1 MEVLKLAYRI
11 ISDGSCDLPEALCRE
26 KGIYVVPF
34 YVTMDDK
41 NYIKENVE
49 ISKADFYKWMVEHQD
64 SFRKSSMPPTADFL
78 EAFEEAARA
87 GEDIICITITRK
99 FSSCCEVA
107 LAAKKLLA
115 DDYPNIKVEVIDSTV
130 DTVLQ
135 GLVVLELV
143 KLRDAGF
150 DFEESVKRIKAI
162 LPTGRIFFTVGNL
175 DYLRA
180 GGRIGKLA
188 GMAGSLLGI
197 RPLIT
202 LKEGEI
208 FPSGITRSRKKSMDM
223 VGKLAVKYVSETFAS
238 TDEYVADI
246 GYGYDYGEGEVF
258 RDVVAAHLKEAGHQ
272 PELPIY
278 HIGAAISVHTGPFP
292 LGFSLI
298 KKADLSKN

>member
-1 MEVLKLAYRI
+1 MSYRI
-11 ISDGSCDLPEALCRE
+11 ISDGSCDLPEEMAKEL
-26 KGIYVVPF
+26 GFHIVPF

-41 NYIKENVE
+41 TYIKENVD
-49 ISKADFYKWMVEHQD
+49 ISKSDFYQWMVDHPD
-64 SFRKSSMPPTADFL
+64 RFPKSSMPPTSDFL
-78 EAFEEAARA
+78 EAFQEAAKA

-99 FSSCCEVA
+99 FSSCYDVA
-107 LAAKKLLA
+107 MAARELLL
-115 DDYPNIKVEVIDSTV
+115 DEYPERKVEVIDSTV

-135 GLVVLELV
+135 GLVVLELC

-150 DFEESVKRIKAI
+150 DFDETVRRIREV

-188 GMAGSLLGI
+188 GVAGALLGI

-223 VGKLAVKYVSETFAS
+223 VGKLAANYVKECFSS
-238 TDEYVADI
+238 PDEYAATI
-246 GYGYDYGEGEVF
+246 GYGYDYAEGEVF
-258 RDVVAAHLKEAGHQ
+258 RDKIQEHLAGIGHKVD
-272 PELPIY
+272 LPIH
-278 HIGAAISVHTGPFP
+278 HIGAAISVHTGPYP
-292 LGFSLI
+292 LGFGIL
-298 KKADLSKN
+298 KKASLTK

>member
-1 MEVLKLAYRI
+1 MSYRI
-11 ISDGSCDLPEALCRE
+11 ISDGSCDLPEEMAKEL
-26 KGIYVVPF
+26 GFHIVPF

-41 NYIKENVE
+41 TYIKENVD
-49 ISKADFYKWMVEHQD
+49 ISKSDFYQWMVDHPD
-64 SFRKSSMPPTADFL
+64 RFPKSSMPPTSDFL
-78 EAFEEAARA
+78 EAFQEAAKA

-99 FSSCCEVA
+99 FSSCYDVA
-107 LAAKKLLA
+107 MAARELLL
-115 DDYPNIKVEVIDSTV
+115 DEYPERKVEVIDSTV

-135 GLVVLELV
+135 GLVVLELC

-150 DFEESVKRIKAI
+150 DFDVTVRRIREV

-188 GMAGSLLGI
+188 GVAGALLGI

-223 VGKLAVKYVSETFAS
+223 VGKLATNYVKECFSS
-238 TDEYVADI
+238 PDEYAATI
-246 GYGYDYGEGEVF
+246 GYGYDYAEGEVF
-258 RDVVAAHLKEAGHQ
+258 RDKIQEHLAGIGHKVD
-272 PELPIY
+272 LPIH
-278 HIGAAISVHTGPFP
+278 HIGAAISVHTGPYP
-292 LGFSLI
+292 LGFGIL
-298 KKADLSKN
+298 KKASLAK

>member
-1 MEVLKLAYRI
+1 MAYRI
-11 ISDGSCDLPEALCRE
+11 ISDGSCDLPEEMTRE
-26 KGIYVVPF
+26 KGIRVVPF

-41 NYIKENVE
+41 TYVKENVE
-49 ISKADFYKWMVEHQD
+49 ISKSDFYKWMVENKGK
-64 SFRKSSMPPTADFL
+64 FPKSSMPPTSDFL

-99 FSSCCEVA
+99 FSSCYEVA
-107 LAAKKLLA
+107 LAAKALLA
-115 DDYPNIKVEVIDSTV
+115 DEYPDIKVEVIDSTV

-150 DFEESVKRIKAI
+150 GFEESVRRLRDI

-188 GMAGSLLGI
+188 GMAGALLGI

-208 FPSGITRSRKKSMDM
+208 FPSGITRSRRKSMDM
-223 VGKLAVKYVSETFAS
+223 VGRLAEKYVTETFS
-238 TDEYVADI
+238 SVDEYVADI
-246 GYGYDYGEGEVF
+246 GYGWDYDEGVAF
-258 RDVVAAHLKEAGHQ
+258 RDLIAEHLKSIGHDV
-272 PELPIY
+272 ELPIY
-278 HIGAAISVHTGPFP
+278 HIGAAISVHTGPYP
-292 LGFSLI
+292 LGFSLV
-298 KKADLSKN
+298 KKADLRK

>member
-1 MEVLKLAYRI
+1 MSYRI
-11 ISDGSCDLPEALCRE
+11 ISDGSCDLPEEMAKEL
-26 KGIYVVPF
+26 GFHIVPF

-41 NYIKENVE
+41 TYIKENVD
-49 ISKADFYKWMVEHQD
+49 ISKSDFYQWMVDHPD
-64 SFRKSSMPPTADFL
+64 RFPKSSMPPTSDFL
-78 EAFEEAARA
+78 EAFQEAAKA

-99 FSSCCEVA
+99 FSSCYDVA
-107 LAAKKLLA
+107 MAARELLL
-115 DDYPNIKVEVIDSTV
+115 DEYPERKVEVIDSTV

-135 GLVVLELV
+135 GLVVLELC

-150 DFEESVKRIKAI
+150 DFDETVRRIREV

-188 GMAGSLLGI
+188 GVAGALLGI

-223 VGKLAVKYVSETFAS
+223 VGKLAANYVKECFSS
-238 TDEYVADI
+238 PDEYAATI
-246 GYGYDYGEGEVF
+246 GYGYDYAEGEVF
-258 RDVVAAHLKEAGHQ
+258 RDKIQEYLAGIGHKVD
-272 PELPIY
+272 LPIH
-278 HIGAAISVHTGPFP
+278 HIGAAISVHTGPYP
-292 LGFSLI
+292 LGFGIL
-298 KKADLSKN
+298 KKASLAK

>member
-1 MEVLKLAYRI
+1 MSYRI
-11 ISDGSCDLPEALCRE
+11 ISDGSCDLPEELARE
-26 KGIYVVPF
+26 KAVVMVPF

-41 NYIKENVE
+41 SFVRENVD
-49 ISKADFYKWMVEHQD
+49 ISKDDFYQWMVDHKGQ
-64 SFRKSSMPPTADFL
+64 FPKSSMPPTSDFF

-99 FSSCCEVA
+99 FSSSYDSA
-107 LAAKKLLA
+107 RAAKALLLEE
-115 DDYPNIKVEVIDSTV
+115 YPERKVAVIDSTV

-135 GLVVLELV
+135 GLVVLELC

-150 DFEESVKRIKAI
+150 DFEESVRRLEAI
-162 LPTGRIFFTVGNL
+162 LPTGRIFFTVGSL

-188 GMAGSLLGI
+188 GVAGALLGI

-223 VGKLAVKYVSETFAS
+223 VGKLVTKYVTETFARPE
-238 TDEYVADI
+238 DYVACI
-246 GYGYDYGEGEVF
+246 GYGHDYAEGVDF
-258 RDVVAAHLKEAGHQ
+258 RDTIAEILGSIGHPQ
-272 PELPIY
+272 ELGIY
-278 HIGAAISVHTGPFP
+278 HIGAAISVHTGPYP
-292 LGFSLI
+292 LGVGI
-298 KKADLSKN
+298 IQKADLTK

>member
-1 MEVLKLAYRI
+1 MSYRI
-11 ISDGSCDLPEALCRE
+11 ISDGSCDLPEEMAKEL
-26 KGIYVVPF
+26 GFHIVPF

-41 NYIKENVE
+41 TYIKENVD
-49 ISKADFYKWMVEHQD
+49 ISKSDFYQWMVDHPD
-64 SFRKSSMPPTADFL
+64 RFPKSSMPPTSDFL
-78 EAFEEAARA
+78 EAFQEAAKA

-99 FSSCCEVA
+99 FSSCYDVA
-107 LAAKKLLA
+107 MAARELLL
-115 DDYPNIKVEVIDSTV
+115 DEYPERKVEVIDSTV

-135 GLVVLELV
+135 GLVVLELC

-150 DFEESVKRIKAI
+150 DFDETVRRIREV

-188 GMAGSLLGI
+188 GVAGALLGI

-223 VGKLAVKYVSETFAS
+223 VGKLAANYVKECFSS
-238 TDEYVADI
+238 PDEYAATI
-246 GYGYDYGEGEVF
+246 GYGYDYAEGEVF
-258 RDVVAAHLKEAGHQ
+258 RDKIQEHLAGIGHKVD
-272 PELPIY
+272 LPIH
-278 HIGAAISVHTGPFP
+278 HIGAAISVHTGPYP
-292 LGFSLI
+292 LGFGIL
-298 KKADLSKN
+298 KKASLAK

>member
-1 MEVLKLAYRI
+1 MAYRI
-11 ISDGSCDLPEALCRE
+11 ISDGSCDLPEEMVRE
-26 KGIYVVPF
+26 KGICVVPF
-34 YVTMDDK
+34 YVTMDDRT
-41 NYIKENVE
+41 YIKENVD
-49 ISKADFYKWMVEHQD
+49 ISKADFYKWMVEHQGQ
-64 SFRKSSMPPTADFL
+64 FPKSSMPNTADLL
-78 EAFEEAARA
+78 EAFEDAAKA
-87 GEDIICITITRK
+87 GEDVICITITRK
-99 FSSCCEVA
+99 FSSCYQVA
-107 LAAKKLLA
+107 LAARELLL
-115 DDYPNIKVEVIDSTV
+115 DEYPERKVEVIDSTV

-150 DFEESVKRIKAI
+150 GFEESVKRLRDI

-188 GMAGSLLGI
+188 GMAGALLGI

-208 FPSGITRSRKKSMDM
+208 FPSGITRSRKKSMEM
-223 VGKLAVKYVSETFAS
+223 VGKLASKYVADTFVS

-246 GYGYDYGEGEVF
+246 GYGYDYDEGVVF
-258 RDVVAAHLKEAGHQ
+258 RDRIAEHLSAIGHR
-272 PELPIY
+272 PEMPIY
-278 HIGAAISVHTGPFP
+278 HIGAAISVHTGPYP

-298 KKADLSKN
+298 KKADLRK

>member
-1 MEVLKLAYRI
+1 MAYRI
-11 ISDGSCDLPEALCRE
+11 ISDGSCDLPEEMTKEL
-26 KGIYVVPF
+26 GIHVVPF

-41 NYIKENVE
+41 TYIKENVD
-49 ISKADFYKWMVEHQD
+49 ISKADFYKWMVEHQGQ
-64 SFRKSSMPPTADFL
+64 FPKSSMPPTSDFL
-78 EAFEEAARA
+78 EAFEDAAKA
-87 GEDIICITITRK
+87 GEDVICITITRK
-99 FSSCCEVA
+99 FSSCYDVA
-107 LAAKKLLA
+107 TAAKELLL
-115 DDYPNIKVEVIDSTV
+115 DEYPDRKVEVIDSTV

-135 GLVVLELV
+135 GLVTLELV

-150 DFEESVKRIKAI
+150 DFDESVRRLREI

-188 GMAGSLLGI
+188 GMAGALLGI

-223 VGKLAVKYVSETFAS
+223 VGKLVVKYVTETFVS

-246 GYGYDYGEGEVF
+246 GYGYDYDEGLVF
-258 RDVVAAHLKEAGHQ
+258 RDKIAEHLASIGHR
-272 PELPIY
+272 PEMPIY
-278 HIGAAISVHTGPFP
+278 HIGAAISVHTGPYP

-298 KKADLSKN
+298 KKADLRK

>member
-1 MEVLKLAYRI
+1 MAYRI
-11 ISDGSCDLPEALCRE
+11 ISDGSCDLPEELTRE
-26 KGIYVVPF
+26 KGIHVVPF

-49 ISKADFYKWMVEHQD
+49 ISKSDFYKWMVEHKGQ
-64 SFRKSSMPPTADFL
+64 FPKSSMPPTSDFL
-78 EAFEEAARA
+78 SAFEEAAKA
-87 GEDIICITITRK
+87 GEDVICITITRK
-99 FSSCCEVA
+99 FSSCYEVA
-107 LAAKKLLA
+107 LAAKALLK
-115 DDYPNIKVEVIDSTV
+115 DEYPDIKVEVIDSTV

-135 GLVVLELV
+135 GLVVLELC

-150 DFEESVKRIKAI
+150 DFEESVKRLREI

-188 GMAGSLLGI
+188 GMAGALLGI

-223 VGKLAVKYVSETFAS
+223 VGKLAEKYVTETFVS
-238 TDEYVADI
+238 PDEYVADI
-246 GYGYDYGEGEVF
+246 GYGYDYDEGVLF
-258 RDVVAAHLKEAGHQ
+258 RDVIAERLLSVGHKVD
-272 PELPIY
+272 LPIY
-278 HIGAAISVHTGPFP
+278 HIGAAISVHTGPYP
-292 LGFSLI
+292 LGFSLV
-298 KKADLSKN
+298 KKAKLD

>member
-41 NYIKENVE
+41 NYIKENVD
-49 ISKADFYKWMVEHQD
+49 ISKSDFYKWMVEHQD
-64 SFRKSSMPPTADFL
+64 SFPKSSMPPTADFL
-78 EAFEEAARA
+78 DAFEEAARA

-150 DFEESVKRIKAI
+150 DFEESVRRIKAI

-188 GMAGSLLGI
+188 GVAGGGF
-197 RPLIT
+197 
-202 LKEGEI
+202 K
-208 FPSGITRSRKKSMDM
+208 DW
-223 VGKLAVKYVSETFAS
+223 V
-238 TDEYVADI
+238 I
-246 GYGYDYGEGEVF
+246 GLFGDNP
-258 RDVVAAHLKEAGHQ
+258 K
-272 PELPIY
+272 P
-278 HIGAAISVHTGPFP
+278 
-292 LGFSLI
+292 
-298 KKADLSKN
+298 

>member
-1 MEVLKLAYRI
+1 MAYRI
-11 ISDGSCDLPEALCRE
+11 ISDGSCDLPEALCQE
-26 KGIYVVPF
+26 KGIHVVPF
-34 YVTMDDK
+34 YVTTDDK

-49 ISKADFYKWMVEHQD
+49 ISKADFYKWMVEHQG
-64 SFRKSSMPPTADFL
+64 SFPKSSMPPTSDFL

-99 FSSCCEVA
+99 FSSCYEVA
-107 LAAKKLLA
+107 LAAKELLA
-115 DDYPNIKVEVIDSTV
+115 DDYPAIKVEVIDSTV

-150 DFEESVKRIKAI
+150 DFEESVKRLRAI

-223 VGKLAVKYVSETFAS
+223 VGKLAVKYVNETFAS
-238 TDEYVADI
+238 ADEYVADI
-246 GYGYDYGEGEVF
+246 GYGYDYEEGQVF
-258 RDVVAAHLKEAGHQ
+258 RDVIAAHLQEAGHR

-278 HIGAAISVHTGPFP
+278 HIGAAISVHTGPYP

-298 KKADLSKN
+298 QKADLSKN